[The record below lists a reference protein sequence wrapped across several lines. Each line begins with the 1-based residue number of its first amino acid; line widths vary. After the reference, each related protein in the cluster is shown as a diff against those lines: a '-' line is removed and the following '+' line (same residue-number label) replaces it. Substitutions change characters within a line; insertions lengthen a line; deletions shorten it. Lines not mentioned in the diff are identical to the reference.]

1 VVARS
6 ADLTVVLVND
16 YLEWGLAELNLKNV
30 SDGTPWLLVQPSG
43 AFPLV
48 GACVHPGRDGLLDCL
63 FDRMIRNREGQ
74 RFSRARRRTRRCYLA
89 ACSQYPRTERHPACR
104 REIAKASLPAFVR
117 IAQSHCQFDLLGSTV
132 ANIMWRTA
140 RNVRP
145 AAARSCLD
153 PRRAPAPI
161 ELSAGAKL
169 VMTSGGY
176 RSRHITGHGGTIP
189 QACEPADRRG
199 HPA

>member
-1 VVARS
+1 MGVRVVARS

-16 YLEWGLAELNLKNV
+16 YLEWGLAELNLRMYLTGRPGCWSNPPAL
-30 SDGTPWLLVQPSG
+30 SHWW
-43 AFPLV
+43 
-48 GACVHPGRDGLLDCL
+48 ACVHPGRDGLLDL
-63 FDRMIRNREGQ
+63 SFRPHDPQSRGQ

-104 REIAKASLPAFVR
+104 RGNRQGHRYRLRTELRNHIVSL
-117 IAQSHCQFDLLGSTV
+117 DLLGSTV
-132 ANIMWRTA
+132 AKHYVA
-140 RNVRP
+140 HRP
-145 AAARSCLD
+145 QCPTCGSKKLLD

-176 RSRHITGHGGTIP
+176 RSVTSRATVERFRKHVS
-189 QACEPADRRG
+189 R
-199 HPA
+199 